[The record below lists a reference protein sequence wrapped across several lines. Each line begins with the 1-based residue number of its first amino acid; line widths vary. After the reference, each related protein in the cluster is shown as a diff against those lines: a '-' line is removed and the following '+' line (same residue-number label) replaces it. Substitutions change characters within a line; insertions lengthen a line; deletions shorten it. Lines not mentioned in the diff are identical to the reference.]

1 MANPRKTAVNIL
13 EQVEEGAYLNL
24 ALKDPLRGMEDRD
37 RRFVSA
43 LVYTTLENLLRIDH
57 VIDSFTEGKKI
68 HRFVRNVLRISVC
81 QMMYF
86 DSVPVSAAVNESV
99 KIVASSPKKALKG
112 FANAVLRNISR
123 HIGEVEYPDEEKEP
137 VRHLSV
143 LFSYPEWIVEKYID
157 DYGYETA
164 WNMLLF
170 RRPYNQMSVR
180 RNLIRID
187 EASFEEGLKS
197 ICAGFTKGELSPN
210 AYYLKS
216 PSQIDETDLYK
227 EGKLTV
233 QGEASMLVCEMAGKG
248 YDSVLDM
255 CAAPGGK
262 TAYLNELL
270 SPSYMEAWDLHAHRV
285 EIMDWNLKR
294 MGTEATLKIRDATV
308 FDPSIEEKFALVL
321 LDAPCSELGLLYR
334 KPDIKYRKERKDL
347 SSLALLQRKLLDNAA
362 RYVKKGGTLIYS
374 TCTIDRTENADNIEA
389 FLKEHGE
396 FSPAEPEG
404 VFEGLKDRIVNGGIQ
419 FFPHLDGIDG
429 FYMAKL
435 VKR

>member
-24 ALKDPLRGMEDRD
+24 ALKDSLRGMEDRD

-43 LVYTTLENLLRIDH
+43 LVYTTLENLLRVDH
-57 VIDSFTEGKKI
+57 VIDSFTEGKKV

-137 VRHLSV
+137 VKHLSV

-164 WNMLLF
+164 WNMLSF
-170 RRPYNQMSVR
+170 KRPFNQMSVR
-180 RNLIRID
+180 RNLLKTD
-187 EASFEEGLKS
+187 EASFEEGLNS
-197 ICAGFTKGELSPN
+197 ICAGFTKGKLSPN

-216 PSQIDETDLYK
+216 PLQIDETDLYK

-233 QGEASMLVCEMAGKG
+233 QGEASMLVCEMAGEG

-270 SPSYMEAWDLHAHRV
+270 SPSYIEAWDLHAHRV

-294 MGTEATLKIRDATV
+294 MGTEATLKTRDATV
-308 FDPSIEEKFALVL
+308 FDPSLEEKFGLVL

-334 KPDIKYRKERKDL
+334 KPDIKYRKEMEDL
-347 SSLALLQRKLLDNAA
+347 SSLALLQRMLLDNAA